1 MLLEMA
7 YQTGPKIENFSRGHA
22 TNNKR
27 AQTEKDH
34 INRGPMENLAG
45 SSLPQI
51 TNGPKQKKYQ
61 TRKENLYG
69 QPNKVV
75 VCHTF

>member
-1 MLLEMA
+1 MLKMLLEMA
-7 YQTGPKIENFSRGHA
+7 YQTGPKIENFSKGHA
-22 TNNKR
+22 INNKR

-51 TNGPKQKKYQ
+51 TNGPKQKNIKLAKRTYMDNP
-61 TRKENLYG
+61 TK
-69 QPNKVV
+69 
-75 VCHTF
+75 